1 MAITWVVVAAVSV
14 IVAVVINRF
23 SPADARWFGR
33 LRRPSWL
40 TFEWA
45 IPIIWMLIFLCG
57 ITAATVVW
65 HTDPGT
71 SQTWWLMAGFLVQEA
86 LIMAFTPL
94 TLRLRSLRAGAI
106 VGGVGFVFGLFL
118 TPRVWA
124 VSTLAGWLLVPYLLW
139 SPIGTYTTW
148 VMSKL
153 NPESA

>member
-1 MAITWVVVAAVSV
+1 MVLTWLIVAAIAVV
-14 IVAVVINRF
+14 VAVVINRF

-45 IPIIWMLIFLCG
+45 IPVIWSVIFLLG
-57 ITAATVVW
+57 ITSASLVW
-65 HTDPGT
+65 QLAPGT
-71 SQTWWLMAGFLVQEA
+71 KETWWLMGGFLIQEA

-94 TLRLRSLRAGAI
+94 TLRLRSLRAGAL
-106 VGGVGFVFGLFL
+106 VGGIGFVFGLFL
-118 TPRVWA
+118 TPAVWKL
-124 VSTLAGWLLVPYLLW
+124 SPTAGWLLVPYLLW

-148 VMSKL
+148 VMSQL

>member
-1 MAITWVVVAAVSV
+1 MLITWLVVAAVSV

-33 LRRPSWL
+33 LRRPTWL

-45 IPIIWMLIFLCG
+45 IPIIWMVIFLCG
-57 ITAATVVW
+57 ITSASLVW
-65 HTDPGT
+65 RSAPGT
-71 SQTWWLMAGFLVQEA
+71 SHTWQLMAGFLIQEA
-86 LIMAFTPL
+86 LIMAFTPV
-94 TLRLRSLRAGAI
+94 TLRLRSLRAGALI
-106 VGGVGFVFGLFL
+106 GGIGFVFGLFL
-118 TPRVWA
+118 TSMVWK
-124 VSTLAGWLLVPYLLW
+124 VSTSAGWLLVPYLIW